1 MTRDSVIPRL
11 VAGRYWTERRIS
23 AGGMGTIWQALD
35 LDLERPVALKLMS
48 DTYASDRVAR
58 ERFAREARAAARL
71 GSETDHVVR
80 IMDFGV
86 DAGTPYIVMELLHG
100 EDLEARLLRRGTLTV
115 QEVAAFL
122 PQIACALRKAHAI
135 RLVHRDIKPANLF
148 VSSQDEEERIK
159 LLDLGIVKELGRPG
173 ISTSG
178 KLLGTLWYMSPEQ
191 LDGRSLL
198 DHRTDL
204 WSLGLVMYRAL
215 CGKLPFQGRTLGEHL
230 MLLSMGRV
238 PRISEVAPGLPVELD
253 GFFERALERDPA
265 LRFQTVE
272 ELARTFAALAK
283 GSWRPP
289 PPVAEARG
297 EPMRAPLDADVP
309 TASIAATRP
318 ASAEATRV
326 TLS

>member
-35 LDLERPVALKLMS
+35 LELERPVALKLML
-48 DTYASDRVAR
+48 DTYASDRGAR
-58 ERFAREARAAARL
+58 ERFAREAKAAARL
-71 GSETDHVVR
+71 GSETDHVVG
-80 IMDFGV
+80 IMDSGL

-100 EDLEARLLRRGTLTV
+100 EDLEARLQRRGTLTV
-115 QEVAAFL
+115 QEMAAFM

-148 VSSQDEEERIK
+148 ISSRDEEERIK
-159 LLDLGIVKELGRPG
+159 LLDLGIVKDLGRAG

-191 LDGRSLL
+191 LAGGSL

-204 WSLGLVMYRAL
+204 WSLGLVTYRAL
-215 CGKLPFQGRTLGEHL
+215 CGRLPFQGETVGEHL
-230 MLLSMGRV
+230 MLLSVGRV

-253 GFFERALERDPA
+253 GFFERALARDPA
-265 LRFQTVE
+265 LRFQTAE
-272 ELARTFAALAK
+272 ELARTFVAIDK

-289 PPVAEARG
+289 PPLAEARG
-297 EPMRAPLDADVP
+297 EPMGAPLDVDVP
-309 TASIAATRP
+309 TASAAATRP
-318 ASAEATRV
+318 ASVEATRV
-326 TLS
+326 TSS